1 MFKEDFKEIISYFLV
16 IDFVFYDEEGAE
28 KHNNWFSD
36 EQQNKV
42 IYIKYYTTK
51 LFASNK
57 KDYLQQY
64 FNNKKLYKQPK

>member
-42 IYIKYYTTK
+42 LYNKILYNKVICFKQKRLPTTI
-51 LFASNK
+51 F
-57 KDYLQQY
+57 QQ
-64 FNNKKLYKQPK
+64 QEII